1 MELNLK
7 IAGLL
12 QIGLALLHALFP
24 RRFDW
29 KKELVPLT
37 LLSRQIMYVHTLFVA
52 LTVFL
57 IGVLCLTSAGDLIS
71 TTLGRRIAVGLAIF
85 WLTRLYIQFFGYSSE
100 LWKGKA
106 FETAIH
112 IVFSIFWI
120 YLSVTFLTV
129 ATSLSPF

>member
-12 QIGLALLHALFP
+12 QIGLALVHAFFP
-24 RRFDW
+24 RRFGW
-29 KKELVPLT
+29 REELVSLS

-52 LTVFL
+52 LTVLL
-57 IGVLCLTSAGDLIS
+57 IGVLCLTSAADLVN
-71 TTLGRRIAVGLAIF
+71 TTLGRRIALGLAIF
-85 WLTRLYIQFFGYSSE
+85 WLIRLYIQFFGYSSK

-106 FETAIH
+106 FETTIH

-120 YLSVTFLTV
+120 YLSVTFIGV
-129 ATSLSPF
+129 AFFVNYF